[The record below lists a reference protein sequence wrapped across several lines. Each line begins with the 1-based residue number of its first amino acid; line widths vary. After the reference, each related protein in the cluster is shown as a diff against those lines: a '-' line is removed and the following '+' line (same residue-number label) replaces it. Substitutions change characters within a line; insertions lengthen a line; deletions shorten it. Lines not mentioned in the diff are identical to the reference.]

1 MTPSGNKR
9 RPRSGAP
16 ERPDLKE
23 KAEKIHAEIFG
34 LPDESPAQVPPAT
47 WRARILAGF
56 GLAAACGV
64 IGQVLN
70 YEYLLIFSLS
80 LAIGLV
86 VLIFLRIY
94 AGRRKK

>member
-1 MTPSGNKR
+1 MTSSGNKR

-34 LPDESPAQVPPAT
+34 RPDEGPAPVPPAT

-56 GLAAACGV
+56 SLAAACGV

-70 YEYLLIFSLS
+70 YEYLLVFSLS

-86 VLIFLRIY
+86 VMIFLRLY
-94 AGRRKK
+94 SSRRKK